1 MSEIKVNSIKGV
13 GASTAAITV
22 NNTDGTC
29 TANITNNLSNRRL
42 TINGDMRIAQ
52 RGTSNTSGGNGYY
65 TVDRMYYYNQGI
77 DNDVTKAQADVASG
91 TPAYE
96 AGFRKSFKLT
106 NGDQSNGAGASD
118 QIQIEYRI
126 EAQDIANS
134 GWNYNSSTSFLTL
147 SFYVK
152 SSVGQAFNFFVKT
165 EDGTEKNM
173 PFSTPS
179 LTADTWTKVAV
190 QIKGDSGISFNN
202 DNGNGLNI
210 NFSPFLGTDYTD
222 NSITNGEW
230 IAWNSGTRYKDV
242 TPTWYTTN
250 DATFELTGVQL
261 EVGSFSSDFEFK
273 SYAQELQLCKRYYQE
288 YKNIQMSGYVPDNN
302 ARVYGLGF
310 NFPVEMRAAPT
321 LTISNTG
328 STSGQTIST
337 GDQDAQTVSLLSQG
351 TTTYNAEI
359 NLNVSQDLTDN
370 RPAVASSAGY
380 SVRQTKYMFNGEL

>member
-1 MSEIKVNSIKGV
+1 MSTLKV
-13 GASTAAITV
+13 GAIRGVSASSDAITV
-22 NNTDGTC
+22 ASDGSC
-29 TANITNNLSNRRL
+29 TANITNNLSNRNL
-42 TINGDMRIAQ
+42 IINGAMQVAQ

-65 TVDRMYYYNQGI
+65 TVDRINYYNQGI
-77 DNDVTKAQADVASG
+77 DNDVTKAQADIASG
-91 TPAYE
+91 TTPYSL
-96 AGFRKSFKLT
+96 GFRKSFKLT
-106 NGDQSNGAGASD
+106 NGDQSSGAGASD

-152 SSVGQAFNFFVKT
+152 SSVGQVFNFFVKT

-242 TPTWYTTN
+242 TSTWYTTN
-250 DATFELTGVQL
+250 DATFEITGLQL
-261 EVGSFSSDFEFK
+261 EVGSVATDFEHRSF
-273 SYAQELQLCKRYYQE
+273 SQELQLCQRYYRQQS
-288 YKNIQMSGYVPDNN
+288 KSRASGRLGGSVNYVAMVSYPLSPHMRNTPSV
-302 ARVYGLGF
+302 AMYGSASY
-310 NFPVEMRAAPT
+310 N
-321 LTISNTG
+321 SNV
-328 STSGQTIST
+328 STIST
-337 GDQDAQTVSLLSQG
+337 VNISSDHIGIMANISDGLYYYYNNGWTADA
-351 TTTYNAEI
+351 
-359 NLNVSQDLTDN
+359 
-370 RPAVASSAGY
+370 
-380 SVRQTKYMFNGEL
+380 EL